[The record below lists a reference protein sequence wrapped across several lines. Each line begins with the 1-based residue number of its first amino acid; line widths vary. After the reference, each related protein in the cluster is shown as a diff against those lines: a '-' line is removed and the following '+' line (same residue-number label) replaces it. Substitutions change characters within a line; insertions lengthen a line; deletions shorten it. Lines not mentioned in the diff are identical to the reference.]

1 MDKEL
6 VISRILE
13 QGLVAV
19 VRADNA
25 EKAMRIAEACIKGGV
40 AALEITF
47 TVPGAQQVIEGLVKE
62 YARGEILLG
71 AGTVLD
77 AETARVAIL
86 SGAQYII
93 SPYFDE
99 PTMRL
104 CNRYR
109 VACMPGV
116 MTPAEAVHA
125 MEAGADIL
133 KVFPANL
140 FGPSIIKSLLAPLPQ
155 AKLMPTGGVTAENA
169 GEWIKA
175 GAVALGAGSEL
186 TRGAIVGNYD
196 SITETAMKYRAAIS
210 NAKNDSRY
218 NL

>member
-1 MDKEL
+1 MDKEH
-6 VISRILE
+6 VIGKILRH
-13 QGLVAV
+13 GLVAV
-19 VRADNA
+19 VRTENADQA
-25 EKAMRIAEACIKGGV
+25 KRVAAACLEGGV

-47 TVPGAQQVIEGLVKE
+47 TVPGAHKAIEDLAKE
-62 YARGEILLG
+62 YCNGELILG

-77 AETARVAIL
+77 PETARIAIL

-99 PTMRL
+99 ATMKL

-116 MTPAEAVHA
+116 MTPKEAVQA

-140 FGPSIIKSLLAPLPQ
+140 FGPSIIKSLLGPLPQ
-155 AKLMPTGGVTAENA
+155 AKLMPTGGVSAENA
-169 GEWIKA
+169 ADWIKA

-186 TRGAIVGNYD
+186 TKGSKTENYTEITDTARKYVQAIAY
-196 SITETAMKYRAAIS
+196 AR
-210 NAKNDSRY
+210 NAG
-218 NL
+218 